1 MHTEIEAKWLNIDHD
16 ELRAKLREAG
26 AVLIQPERLM
36 IRNIYDYPDL
46 QLTEKKGWVRV
57 RNEGD
62 KVTMSFKQQ
71 NDKSL
76 HGTKEVN
83 LVVDSFD
90 EADAF
95 LCALGLKCKSTQ
107 ETKRESW
114 KLGNV
119 EIELDTWPWIPPY
132 VEIEAPSETDL
143 HDVARALGLDET
155 KGLPGAVSVA
165 FRDIYDLAPGELNT
179 WESITFSPVPAWLTA
194 KIKK

>member
-16 ELRAKLREAG
+16 ELRAKLKKAG
-26 AVLIQPERLM
+26 AELVQPERLM

-46 QLTEKKGWVRV
+46 RLTEKKGWVRV

-95 LCALGLKCKSTQ
+95 LRALGLKCKSTQ

-132 VEIEAPSETDL
+132 VEIEAPSESEL
-143 HDVARALGLDET
+143 HDVARTLDLDES

-165 FRDIYDLAPGELNT
+165 FRDIYELTPGELNT
-179 WESITFSPVPAWLTA
+179 WESITFSPVPDLLTA